1 MFGPR
6 RYLPS
11 IPSLLAL
18 EAVDRLGS
26 ASAAAQELALTHS
39 AVSRQIKVLE
49 GQTGVRLVYREHGRL
64 CLTPAAHQYCRR
76 IRTVLQDLSQ
86 STLSLRVNPSG
97 GNLNLAILPAFG
109 MHWLAPKLKSFAQA
123 HPEITV
129 NLSTRL
135 APFDFDKDP
144 MDAALHYG
152 VRDWHGVD
160 YLSLSNEQV
169 LPVCSPDFLSNCFE
183 QAGDLKTVALLHLE
197 TRPNAWKSWFED
209 HDVPTDDLSGMR
221 FDQFSTMAQAA
232 VHSMGIAL
240 LPDYLAQNEIE
251 RGRLVSA
258 FGEPTPASGQYF
270 LVWPKAEPIKHQV
283 QTFVSWLGATLE
295 QGKGELPP
303 AT

>member
-1 MFGPR
+1 
-6 RYLPS
+6 
-11 IPSLLAL
+11 L

-49 GQTGVRLVYREHGRL
+49 GQIGVRLVYREHGRL
-64 CLTPAAHQYCRR
+64 CLTAAAHQYCRR
-76 IRTVLQDLSQ
+76 VRTVLEDLAQ
-86 STLSLRVNPSG
+86 STLSLRANPSG

-135 APFDFDKDP
+135 APFDFDTNP

-152 VRDWHGVD
+152 ERSWRGVD
-160 YLSLSNEQV
+160 YLELSDERV
-169 LPVCSPDFLSNCFE
+169 LPVCAPDYL
-183 QAGDLKTVALLHLE
+183 AKPVAKAADLKSMALLHLE
-197 TRPNAWKSWFED
+197 TRPDAWKAWFEG
-209 HDVPTDDLSGMR
+209 HDVSTDDLSGMR

-232 VHSMGIAL
+232 VHAMGIAL
-240 LPDYLAQNEIE
+240 LPDYLARTEIE

-258 FGEPTPASGQYF
+258 FGDPTPASGNYF
-270 LVWPKAEPIKHQV
+270 LVWPKAEPVKHQV
-283 QTFVSWLGATLE
+283 QTFVSWLQTTLE
-295 QGKGELPP
+295 QDGDQP
-303 AT
+303 APAG